1 MLLTCFLWFIT
12 ILMKGIITTNYYRS
26 SPQIKL
32 LQFDSIETLQKLHY
46 FAFLLCFYN
55 FHRYSLAQ
63 QKSCTAK
70 GRITSTTTSK
80 AVISGTATMS
90 TKFASNSDSNIS
102 GGDLAPTIP
111 FSLGGAGNGGSGDF
125 FSETLRKETLLRQM
139 WNRELQEQ
147 QQSNQQLK
155 YAGSTGSWSPPMVRR
170 RVNTQNRRL
179 NKVCTLPEF
188 SLQSACIECRKLGV
202 HSADNSFDCDKP
214 VDFVAL
220 GKSVGEAF
228 SRHSTFGSSITTVK
242 SISHSSSV
250 STIIDNEPFKNN
262 KSIVKADL
270 KKTLSDKSNSE
281 EKAVKRKSSV
291 NSDSS
296 IKDISRKN
304 SLNDI
309 SRKSSLTEISRSVA
323 VQESASDENGN
334 NVLNYDTVTITSSIP
349 DIPDISER
357 PTSPSED
364 PNTDRNNNNNSGMTS
379 TDDQTLKKADSIDS
393 QDNTITYGD
402 DMAHIDRR
410 AYNYHIL
417 QEENVCDN
425 EIDHFISKLL
435 IDNLNNVIQT
445 VNENLQS
452 NGENNLVRII
462 DYQYSQVK
470 DGGVAGEGA
479 SPKLTNSVGKLN
491 QHATNQNNQLAKNSR
506 NWANQHKTSKENP
519 LTPSVSRNSSRRPD
533 AHSSTTYRLFD
544 EQQKERQKNY
554 FSCYGTER
562 GRASAFS
569 NYSFGSQEEN
579 EFGALVNTGS
589 CYPEP
594 AEGEGHAFIPRM
606 SAIPRTESME
616 VNQPSSASAYEEDI
630 DEFNSD
636 SDISLVDSLDSIRIT
651 QMHKQQSQKR
661 KMNAFYHRRV
671 PQPPRPIP
679 RQVPYDKAQAFFVP
693 IVDSDQQID
702 EHIVVAE
709 LMPERLKEKLIMRE
723 RRRDAKKLSDQ
734 KIKQWRMQR
743 FIERK
748 MEEVNVNQAAFDTG
762 NNAFKVMG
770 ISGPPQ
776 TNIVRTQ
783 YSGQTERFA
792 EGTGWTP
799 KARVPPNAIP
809 SRLTSKKKN
818 LRNNIGKLESYKI
831 DSKGKMQIQLPA
843 KVQSASAPPVAKPV
857 QHSPSTVAPSPVQTI
872 KKTIITTSLNDPRP
886 APEKI
891 AKKAAGPVKA
901 PVTLKK
907 KPLIENTQGNS
918 FERKMDARR
927 KQILKD
933 VQQMTI
939 YTPEESDHAGPRRVY
954 TKTEIKEGDKNV
966 IEILEIVECDAHP
979 PSSSSPQSPYH
990 KFHTSSTGYLGQPPT
1005 IVNNSFNFH
1014 CSKNLNTNHNHTA
1027 TNKQQFDQH
1036 SKIPVYRAPR
1046 VNRFGPRDSSPH
1058 MKYSSSSTGDSP
1070 LEVAT
1075 SKVDRMIADLL
1086 IEALRTP
1093 ELSSPRGRSKSR
1105 FASHPS
1111 ILGAE
1116 SSSSTGYGTGGESSS
1131 NSITSLRRTA
1141 NNSAGA
1147 KYLQRFE
1154 VIPEEKSSFSVDSS
1168 PEDNMH
1174 DESDWKLKKNLENN
1188 DIKKSQSND
1197 SAYKEEENSS
1207 ADASQNE
1214 NSFNNSSNSSHN
1226 HNHSALPN
1234 DQIESPSPNAFSN
1247 IPFTST
1253 PDAAPKSPRKP
1264 LKVVQKPVVPAS
1276 PVSKVKA
1283 AEKVKQS
1290 PPMLPKKSINVKS
1303 KNTGFK
1309 ATKSLFSKVMSKVKT
1324 PTETPKMTPSKR
1336 SSSAAKNELE
1346 NDETAP
1352 KWAGFFKQQDQS
1364 SLDDYDTT
1372 TNDEDERIQVLQT
1385 HNEDLMNDEN
1395 EEANSIY
1402 SSSKNSSSGR
1412 EPGISMIIDD

>member
-1 MLLTCFLWFIT
+1 
-12 ILMKGIITTNYYRS
+12 
-26 SPQIKL
+26 
-32 LQFDSIETLQKLHY
+32 
-46 FAFLLCFYN
+46 
-55 FHRYSLAQ
+55 
-63 QKSCTAK
+63 
-70 GRITSTTTSK
+70 
-80 AVISGTATMS
+80 MS
-90 TKFASNSDSNIS
+90 TQFASNSDTNIS
-102 GGDLAPTIP
+102 GGDLPAPIP
-111 FSLGGAGNGGSGDF
+111 YGLGGAGNGGSGDF

-147 QQSNQQLK
+147 QQTNQQLK

-179 NKVCTLPEF
+179 NKVSTLPEF

-202 HSADNSFDCDKP
+202 HSADNSFDCDKQ
-214 VDFVAL
+214 VDLVAL

-250 STIIDNEPFKNN
+250 STIIDSASHNEPSKNN
-262 KSIVKADL
+262 NTVNQDL
-270 KKTLSDKSNSE
+270 KKTLSDKSSSE
-281 EKAVKRKSSV
+281 EKVLERKSSV

-296 IKDISRKN
+296 RKSSLKDISRKN

-309 SRKSSLTEISRSVA
+309 SRKSSLNETSRSVA

-334 NVLNYDTVTITSSIP
+334 TVLNYDTVTITSSIP
-349 DIPDISER
+349 DIPDTER
-357 PTSPSED
+357 PASPSED
-364 PNTDRNNNNNSGMTS
+364 TDRNNNNSGMTS
-379 TDDQTLKKADSIDS
+379 TDDQTLKKADSVDS

-402 DMAHIDRR
+402 DMAQIDRR

-417 QEENVCDN
+417 QEENICDN

-470 DGGVAGEGA
+470 DGGVAGGGA
-479 SPKLTNSVGKLN
+479 SPKFTNSVGKLN
-491 QHATNQNNQLAKNSR
+491 QHATNPNNQLAKNPR

-533 AHSSTTYRLFD
+533 AHSSTTYRLYD
-544 EQQKERQKNY
+544 EQLKERQKNY
-554 FSCYGTER
+554 YSCYGADR

-569 NYSFGSQEEN
+569 NYSLGSQEEN

-594 AEGEGHAFIPRM
+594 AEGEGHTFIPRM

-702 EHIVVAE
+702 EHIGVAE
-709 LMPERLKEKLIMRE
+709 LMPERLKEKLVMRE

-743 FIERK
+743 YIERK
-748 MEEVNVNQAAFDTG
+748 MEEVNVNQSAFDTG
-762 NNAFKVMG
+762 GNAFKVMG
-770 ISGPPQ
+770 LSGPPQ

-783 YSGQTERFA
+783 FSGQTERFA

-809 SRLTSKKKN
+809 ARLSSKKKN

-843 KVQSASAPPVAKPV
+843 KVQSAPVNPPPIAKPI
-857 QHSPSTVAPSPVQTI
+857 PKTDTAPTSATVQTI
-872 KKTIITTSLNDPRP
+872 KKTIITTSQNDVRP

-891 AKKAAGPVKA
+891 AKKTAGPIKA
-901 PVTLKK
+901 QPLKK
-907 KPLIENTQGNS
+907 KPQLDATTQGSS

-939 YTPEESDHAGPRRVY
+939 YTPEESDQAGPRRVY

-990 KFHTSSTGYLGQPPT
+990 KFHSSSTGYLGHQPT

-1027 TNKQQFDQH
+1027 TSKQQFDQH

-1046 VNRFGPRDSSPH
+1046 ANRFGPRDSSPH
-1058 MKYSSSSTGDSP
+1058 LKYSSSSAGDSP
-1070 LEVAT
+1070 LEAAT

-1093 ELSSPRGRSKSR
+1093 EIRSPRGRTKSR

-1131 NSITSLRRTA
+1131 NSISSTRRTA
-1141 NNSAGA
+1141 SNSAGA

-1168 PEDNMH
+1168 PEDHMH
-1174 DESDWKLKKNLENN
+1174 DESTSDWKLKKNLENN

-1214 NSFNNSSNSSHN
+1214 HSFNSPNSSHN
-1226 HNHSALPN
+1226 HNHSAPPN
-1234 DQIESPSPNAFSN
+1234 DQIDSPPPNAFSN

-1264 LKVVQKPVVPAS
+1264 LKVVQKAVVPAS
-1276 PVSKVKA
+1276 PVPKVKKV
-1283 AEKVKQS
+1283 AEKEIIKQKS
-1290 PPMLPKKSINVKS
+1290 PPVVPKKSINVKS
-1303 KNTGFK
+1303 KNTGLK

-1336 SSSAAKNELE
+1336 TSSVAKIELE
-1346 NDETAP
+1346 NEETAP

-1364 SLDDYDTT
+1364 SIDDYDTT
-1372 TNDEDERIQVLQT
+1372 TNDEDERIQVMQT
-1385 HNEDLMNDEN
+1385 HDEDLMNDEN
-1395 EEANSIY
+1395 LNDDENSMY

-1412 EPGISMIIDD
+1412 EPGISMIID